1 LTYKNKSNEK
11 KKLVNCQ
18 MSMRPYPSTIQQQK
32 EKEICQV

>member
-1 LTYKNKSNEK
+1 LTYKNKSNE

-32 EKEICQV
+32 EKKICQV